1 MQGLPEVLQHAE
13 HVVVELG
20 RRRRD
25 AGHPA
30 EHVLVVLIQQGLE
43 PGKLFAVHPVEETG
57 GEAAYDQVA
66 FPGAPPEAAEP
77 QLPAQPFE
85 RFRHRL
91 PAGSAAI
98 IAGTPEAGESPSVRL
113 APAGRGFRRRTASGI
128 SALRMRPEILFPLF
142 APVTSL
148 KGVGPRTAKL
158 LESVAGPQVL
168 DLLWHLP
175 GGMVD
180 RRHAPRVADA
190 IPGAV
195 ATLTVVVGAH
205 APSRDRHLPYRV
217 RCRDDSGELTLVFFR
232 GRERHLL
239 EVLPP
244 GEVRVV
250 SGRIESFRGEIQ
262 MTHPDRIGSFEE
274 LESIRAI
281 EPVYP
286 MTAGLGPGV
295 LRRAL
300 DTALAAAPEL
310 PEWHDAAWKERRR
323 WPGWREALRT
333 AHAPRTD
340 SDLAP
345 DGPARERLAYDE
357 LLANQLALLL
367 VRERER
373 RRPGR
378 RIAGDGA
385 LRERLV
391 AGLPFGLTPSQE
403 RAIGEI
409 CADMASRARMLRL
422 LQGDVGSGK
431 TLVALVAMLAAVEEG
446 AQAALMAPTELLA
459 RQHHATIAPLL
470 EPLGVSAVL
479 LAGRNAGAGNAST
492 RMAISSGA
500 PKIAIGTHALVQ
512 KSVNFRDLA
521 LVVVDEQHRF
531 GVHQRLALADKGA
544 APDVLVVTATPIPR
558 SLLMTAYGDLTVSRL
573 TEKPAGRR
581 RVETRALP
589 LSRLDDVTARLGEA
603 VAEGTRAYWVCPLVE
618 SSEKTDLAAATE
630 RHAALAARFGA
641 RVGLLHGRLD
651 AARKEAVM
659 AEFAAGAI
667 DILVA
672 TTVIEVGIDVPEAG
686 IMVIEHAERFGLAQL
701 HQLRGRVGR
710 GEAGSS
716 CLLLYGPSPG
726 RAAEARLRA
735 LREIDDGFVIAE
747 KDLAL
752 RGAGEMLGSR
762 QSGLPRFRV
771 ADPAAH
777 GDLVAAARDDAR
789 LILERDPDLGSGRG
803 EALRVLLGLFERDAV
818 VKNVLSG

>member
-1 MQGLPEVLQHAE
+1 
-13 HVVVELG
+13 
-20 RRRRD
+20 
-25 AGHPA
+25 
-30 EHVLVVLIQQGLE
+30 
-43 PGKLFAVHPVEETG
+43 
-57 GEAAYDQVA
+57 
-66 FPGAPPEAAEP
+66 
-77 QLPAQPFE
+77 
-85 RFRHRL
+85 
-91 PAGSAAI
+91 
-98 IAGTPEAGESPSVRL
+98 
-113 APAGRGFRRRTASGI
+113 
-128 SALRMRPEILFPLF
+128 MRPEILFPLF
-142 APVTSL
+142 APITSL

-180 RRHAPRVADA
+180 RRHAPRVAEA
-190 IPGAV
+190 VPGAV

-205 APSRDRHLPYRV
+205 TPSRDRHLPYRI

-232 GRERHLL
+232 GREPHLL

-250 SGRIESFRGEIQ
+250 SGRVDSFRGEIQ

-281 EPVYP
+281 DPVYP

-300 DTALAAAPEL
+300 DAALAEAPDL

-558 SLLMTAYGDLTVSRL
+558 SLLMTAYGDLMVSRL

-603 VAEGTRAYWVCPLVE
+603 VAGGARAYWVCPLVE

-672 TTVIEVGIDVPEAG
+672 TTVIEVGIDVREATV
-686 IMVIEHAERFGLAQL
+686 MVIEHAERFGLAQL

-710 GEAGSS
+710 GDAGSA

-735 LREIDDGFVIAE
+735 LRDIDDGFVIAE

-762 QSGLPRFRV
+762 QSGLPRFRI
-771 ADPAAH
+771 ADPVAH

-789 LILERDPDLGSGRG
+789 LVLERDPDLGSERGR
-803 EALRVLLGLFERDAV
+803 ALRVLLGLFERDAV